1 MHTRQRIILYSL
13 TAAVAGAGMLWSFQ
27 GQTGEWALGRSE
39 NADRVL
45 FSLQGGAGE
54 HHHFNTSSDWSKTDF
69 HGIDW
74 SAAGKH
80 DVHFTVDRDAGKLT
94 CEGFLKDGEG
104 AGLFQFGPNPRYRA
118 EMTSLGF
125 SGITSEQ
132 QLAFAVHDVSLK
144 FARDMKAAG
153 VDGLDAGKL
162 MAFRIFRVNDAFIH
176 QLRSAGLK
184 AANAD
189 KLIAFRIHGV
199 TPDFVQSLRSLG
211 YTPDEDKLI
220 AFRIHG
226 VSAEFI
232 QQLQRLGYRH
242 PEADQ
247 LIAMRIHGVTPE
259 YIQNLRTHGM
269 KELTVNQLVSLRIH
283 GIN

>member
-1 MHTRQRIILYSL
+1 MHTRQRVVLYSL
-13 TAAVAGAGMLWSFQ
+13 TAVVAGAGLLWPFQ
-27 GQTGEWALGRSE
+27 RQTGEWTLGPSD
-39 NADRVL
+39 NAGKVRL
-45 FSLQGGAGE
+45 SLQGGSGE
-54 HHHFNTSSDWSKTDF
+54 QHHFNTSSDWNKADF
-69 HGIDW
+69 QGIDW

-80 DVHFTVDRDAGKLT
+80 DVHFTIHRDAGNLT
-94 CEGFLKDGEG
+94 GEGFLKDGQG
-104 AGLFQFGPNPRYRA
+104 AGLFQFDPNVQYRT

-144 FARDMKAAG
+144 FARDMKSAG
-153 VDGLDAGKL
+153 VDGLDASKL
-162 MAFRIFRVNDAFIH
+162 VAFRIFRVDDTFIH

-184 AANAD
+184 AVEAD

-199 TPDFVQSLRSLG
+199 TPEFVQSLKGLS

-226 VSAEFI
+226 VTPEFI

-242 PEADQ
+242 PEVDQ

-259 YIQNLRTHGM
+259 YIQSLRTHGM
-269 KELTVNQLVSLRIH
+269 KDLTVNQLVSLRIQ

>member
-1 MHTRQRIILYSL
+1 MHTRQRMVLYSL
-13 TAAVAGAGMLWSFQ
+13 TAVVAGAGLLWSFQ
-27 GQTGEWALGRSE
+27 GQTGEWTLGPSE
-39 NADRVL
+39 NAGKVR
-45 FSLQGGAGE
+45 FSLQGSSGE
-54 HHHFNTSSDWSKTDF
+54 QHHFNTSSDWNKADF
-69 HGIDW
+69 QGIDW

-80 DVHFTVDRDAGKLT
+80 DVHFTIHRDAGNLT
-94 CEGFLKDGEG
+94 GEGFLKDGQG
-104 AGLFQFGPNPRYRA
+104 AGVFQFNPNAQYRS
-118 EMTSLGF
+118 EMASLGF
-125 SGITSEQ
+125 SGITSEE
-132 QLAFAVHDVSLK
+132 QLAFSIHDVSLK

-153 VDGLDAGKL
+153 VNGLDASKL
-162 MAFRIFRVNDAFIH
+162 MAFRIFHVDDTFIH

-184 AANAD
+184 AVDAD

-199 TPDFVQSLRSLG
+199 TPEFVQSLKGFG
-211 YTPDEDKLI
+211 YTPDGDKLI

-226 VSAEFI
+226 VSTEFI
-232 QQLQRLGYRH
+232 QQLQGLGYRH

-259 YIQNLRTHGM
+259 YIQNLRSHGM

>member
-1 MHTRQRIILYSL
+1 MRTRRRMVLYSL
-13 TAAVAGAGMLWSFQ
+13 TAAVAGAGLLWPFQ
-27 GQTGEWALGRSE
+27 TQSGEWTLGSSE
-39 NADRVL
+39 KQGKVQ
-45 FSLQGGAGE
+45 FSLQGGSGE
-54 HHHFNTSSDWSKTDF
+54 HHRFNTSSEWNKADF

-74 SAAGKH
+74 STAGKH
-80 DVHFTVDRDAGKLT
+80 DVHFTIDRDAGKLR
-94 CEGFLKDGEG
+94 CQGFLEGSEG
-104 AGLFQFGPNPRYRA
+104 AGLFQFDPNPSYRA
-118 EMTSLGF
+118 EMASLGF
-125 SGITSEQ
+125 SGITADQ
-132 QLAFAVHDVSLK
+132 QLAFAVHDVSLS

-153 VDGLDAGKL
+153 VNGLDASKL
-162 MAFRIFRVNDAFIH
+162 MAFRIFHVDDTFIH

-184 AANAD
+184 PVDAD

-199 TPDFVQSLRSLG
+199 TPKFVQSLKDFG
-211 YTPDEDKLI
+211 YTPDGDKLI

-226 VSAEFI
+226 VSTEFI
-232 QQLQRLGYRH
+232 QQLQGLGYRH

-259 YIQNLRTHGM
+259 YIQNLRSHGM